1 MNVHSEFVGAFL
13 AEFRPRVLPIYLTLA
28 FLIGWIGLL
37 SVRVLFEPTDMAA
50 ATVFANRVRL
60 AMLAVIA
67 TPFAQ
72 PLAIVSTRRLLEGEG

>member
-1 MNVHSEFVGAFL
+1 MTIDSPMAGAFL
-13 AEFRPRVLPIYLTLA
+13 DAFRPRVLPIYLTLA
-28 FLIGWIGLL
+28 FLLGWLGVV
-37 SVRVLFEPTDMAA
+37 SVHVLFEPTDMAA

-72 PLAIVSTRRLLEGEG
+72 PLAIASVRCWSEGEA

>member
-1 MNVHSEFVGAFL
+1 MNINSPIVGAFL

-28 FLIGWIGLL
+28 FLTGWLGLL

-60 AMLAVIA
+60 AMLAIIA

-72 PLAIVSTRRLLEGEG
+72 PLAIVSTRCLLEGEG

>member
-1 MNVHSEFVGAFL
+1 MTIDSPIVGEFL
-13 AEFRPRVLPIYLTLA
+13 AAFRPRVLPIYLTLA
-28 FLIGWIGLL
+28 FLTGWLGMV
-37 SVRVLFEPTDMAA
+37 SVQVLFEPTEMAA

-72 PLAIVSTRRLLEGEG
+72 PLAIAAGRCWLE

>member
-13 AEFRPRVLPIYLTLA
+13 AEFRPRVLPIYLTLTV
-28 FLIGWIGLL
+28 LLGWLGVV
-37 SVRVLFEPTDMAA
+37 SVHVLFEPTDMAA
-50 ATVFANRVRL
+50 ATVFVNRVQL

-72 PLAIVSTRRLLEGEG
+72 PLAIAACRCWSE